1 MLGTLHLQERR
12 HQERGW
18 EEALLPTQAG
28 SYYSTR
34 PANSHVRGEVE
45 MQTHSPLSSEPCFP
59 VSCPEFLNKRK
70 KRRERER
77 E

>member
-12 HQERGW
+12 HQELGW

-28 SYYSTR
+28 SYYSIR

-45 MQTHSPLSSEPCFP
+45 MQTHSSYHQSLAFLFP
-59 VSCPEFLNKRK
+59 ALNF
-70 KRRERER
+70 
-77 E
+77 